1 MTQDQQQH
9 LIRLKAWQQQLRR
22 WLPQLTQLV
31 GQQQWQAIGVLAR
44 ELEPHLASLAD
55 HPEVREHFVR
65 ELALLKQLCQLA
77 WKGMSAR
84 SLELERAMAH
94 LRDNRE
100 GLRAYQEAQ
109 QWA

>member
-1 MTQDQQQH
+1 MTQEQQQH
-9 LIRLKAWQQQLRR
+9 LIRLKAWRQQLRR
-22 WLPQLTQLV
+22 WIPQLTQLV
-31 GQQQWQAIGVLAR
+31 GQQQWQAIGTLAR
-44 ELEPHLASLAD
+44 ELEPQLATLD
-55 HPEVREHFVR
+55 QYPEVREYFVR

-77 WKGMSAR
+77 WQGVSAR
-84 SLELERAMAH
+84 SLELERAMSH

>member
-1 MTQDQQQH
+1 MTQDQQQQ
-9 LIRLKAWQQQLRR
+9 LIQLKAWQQHLRH
-22 WLPQLTQLV
+22 WIPQLTQLV

-44 ELEPHLASLAD
+44 ELAPKLATLEQ
-55 HPEVREHFVR
+55 HPEVRQHFIR

-77 WKGMSAR
+77 WKGMAAR
-84 SLELERAMAH
+84 RLELERAMSH

-109 QWA
+109 QWV